1 MKKLPT
7 VRQLQYLV
15 ALRKTNHFGQA
26 AEACFVSQSA
36 FSTAIKELET
46 TLEVSLVDRTNR
58 SVVFTLAGI
67 NIEQQAQRCIANID
81 ELSALAKSASEPFSG
96 ALRIG
101 LIPTVAPYILPN
113 LLPALRTS
121 YPNLELYLKEGQ
133 SQQIYQQLI
142 SGELDLILFAQPYD
156 APHTTIHPLFKDPF
170 HFAFSKQSEHSGQ
183 KVVDFTELDTDSLL
197 LLEDGHC
204 LRDHALAACNLKDQ
218 VQLSQFSAN
227 SLYTLVQ
234 MVNSNLGVTLL
245 PDMAIDYLNLD
256 KTDIST
262 CELKSNFYRTIS
274 LAWREGSSR
283 QSEYL
288 SIANTIE
295 SAVIKSHPS

>member
-7 VRQLQYLV
+7 VRQLQYLI
-15 ALRKTNHFGQA
+15 ALRKTNHFGKA

-36 FSTAIKELET
+36 FSTAIKELEA

-67 NIEQQAQRCIANID
+67 NIESQARRCITNID
-81 ELSALAKSASEPFSG
+81 ELSALAKSAGEPFSG
-96 ALRIG
+96 ALRLG
-101 LIPTVAPYILPN
+101 LIPTIAPYLLPE
-113 LLPALRTS
+113 LLPALRES
-121 YPNLELYLKEGQ
+121 YPNLKLYLKEGQ

-142 SGELDLILFAQPYD
+142 SGELDLILFAEPYEV
-156 APHTTIHPLFKDPF
+156 PHTHVYPLFKDKF
-170 HFAFSKQSEHSGQ
+170 HFAYSSLGEQATANGQ
-183 KVVDFTELDTDSLL
+183 KVNFEELDSDSLL

-204 LRDHALAACNLKDQ
+204 LREHALAACSLKDQ
-218 VQLSQFSAN
+218 VQISQFSAN

-245 PDMAIDYLNLD
+245 PDMAIKYLNLHQ
-256 KTDIST
+256 TDIDT
-262 CELKSNFYRTIS
+262 RELQSDFSRTIS

-283 QSEYL
+283 QTEFEH
-288 SIANTIE
+288 IAKTIE
-295 SAVIKSHPS
+295 TAVVN

>member
-46 TLEVSLVDRTNR
+46 TLEASLVDRTNR

-67 NIEQQAQRCIANID
+67 NIEAQARRCLANIE
-81 ELSALAKSASEPFSG
+81 ELSALGKSAGEPFSG
-96 ALRIG
+96 ALRLG
-101 LIPTVAPYILPN
+101 LIPTIAPYLLPE
-113 LLPALRTS
+113 LLPALRNT
-121 YPNLELYLKEGQ
+121 YPNLKLYLKEGQ

-142 SGELDLILFAQPYD
+142 SGELDLILFAEPYD
-156 APHTTIHPLFKDPF
+156 VPHTAIHPLFKDSF
-170 HFAFSKQSEHSGQ
+170 HFAYSQLSEHSQ
-183 KVVDFTELDTDSLL
+183 RKNVNFAKLDPDSLL

-204 LRDHALAACNLKDQ
+204 LREHALAACSLKDQ
-218 VQLSQFSAN
+218 VQVSQFSVN

-245 PDMAIDYLNLD
+245 PNMAIKYLNLNESE
-256 KTDIST
+256 IGT
-262 CELKSNFYRTIS
+262 CELQSNFSRTIS

-283 QSEYL
+283 QSEFR
-288 SIANTIE
+288 SIAKTIE
-295 SAVIKSHPS
+295 NAVASKAS